1 MTKYC
6 MQVGLLMTVL
16 LSVTTAFA
24 ADQEGGTVI
33 RETPIYVSPDASAQ
47 KVGTASRGRDIELV
61 AERSTIDVKPWAR
74 GLAKGDTW
82 LIRSK
87 DISGWIASRLLVTT
101 SQADGDQSIH

>member
-1 MTKYC
+1 
-6 MQVGLLMTVL
+6 MQVGFLMTVL

-61 AERSTIDVKPWAR
+61 AERSTIDRKPWAR
-74 GLAKGDTW
+74 VLAQVEAGRRCNESTR
-82 LIRSK
+82 RSVFTRP
-87 DISGWIASRLLVTT
+87 AVNPPPR
-101 SQADGDQSIH
+101 